1 MKTTIFNRKA
11 QAFFAA
17 AAVLA
22 AVFTAGCKTE
32 SDGDSGPGYVKVDF
46 GTNGD
51 GLKEYLKTKA
61 SSVEVNYIE
70 ITGLAKEDLKGTT
83 SPSTASRLGKIL
95 IDNDAIDVALKFGE
109 IPDLT
114 DMSRCFYECKN
125 LVKAP
130 EIPESVTD
138 LDFCFCGCERLIRA
152 PSVIPKNV
160 RTMYGCFSECKK
172 LMQAPV
178 ISEGVTDMKTCFSK
192 CESLTKVPAIP
203 DSVKQMAVCFSG
215 CKKLAEVPAVPK
227 NVEFLRQCFYQ
238 CGSLKAVTLKCDY
251 NPATILGN
259 QAFAA
264 AFYGCTSLTAGSIK
278 VPSGQLAAYKA
289 AAATM
294 SAQAEWFAAE

>member
-70 ITGLAKEDLKGTT
+70 ITGLAKEDLKGAT

-95 IDNDAIDVALKFGE
+95 SNNDTIDVALKFGE

-114 DMSRCFYECKN
+114 DMSCCFYNCKN

-138 LDFCFCGCERLIRA
+138 LSYCFSGCERLIQA
-152 PSVIPKNV
+152 PSVIPKNI
-160 RTMYGCFSECKK
+160 RTMYSCFFGCKK

-178 ISEGVTDMKTCFSK
+178 ISEGVTNINSCFYK

-215 CKKLAEVPAVPK
+215 CKKLAEIPAVPK
-227 NVEFLRQCFYQ
+227 NVEYLNSCFFQ
-238 CGSLKAVTLKCDY
+238 CGNLKAVTLKCNY
-251 NPATILGN
+251 NPATILGSP
-259 QAFAA
+259 AFDA
-264 AFYGCTSLTAGSIK
+264 AFYDCTSLTAGSIK
-278 VPSGQLAAYKA
+278 VPSGQLAAYTA
-289 AAATM
+289 AVATM
-294 SAQAEWFAAE
+294 YAQAEWFAAE